1 MHLIDIVAARKTGW
15 EVIAPNLTTLIFGL
29 LAFAGIVLLVFLLA
43 ERTSV
48 KTQEWIKY
56 LVFLVP
62 AGALLIIGLI
72 YPAIRTLILSFMNK
86 TSEEFVGFDNYVWA
100 FTRPEIF
107 QVLTNTAI
115 WVFVVPIASTF
126 IGLVIAY
133 LTDRMKTASV
143 VKSLIF
149 MPMAISMVGASIIWK
164 FVYDFEPNLKKVDI
178 GLLSAVSKA
187 LGITPPN
194 WLLENPLNT
203 FLLIVVMIWIQTGF
217 AMVVLSAAMKNIPD
231 EVVEASM
238 LDGATQLKRFIQI
251 TVPMIRA
258 SIVVV
263 LTTITIGTLKV
274 FDIVRTMT
282 GGNFQTNV
290 IANEMYSQ
298 TFRALNYGTGSALAI
313 ILFLGVVP
321 IIIYNIR
328 QLRID
333 RTER

>member
-1 MHLIDIVAARKTGW
+1 MHAIDLVTRKTGW
-15 EVIAPNLTTLIFGL
+15 EIIAPNLITLVIGL
-29 LAFAGIVLLVFLLA
+29 VAFAAIVVLLFILA

-48 KTQEWIKY
+48 KAQEWAKY
-56 LVFLVP
+56 LIFLVP
-62 AGALLIIGLI
+62 AVALLVIGLI
-72 YPAIRTLILSFMNK
+72 YPAIRTLILSFMNAD
-86 TSEEFVGFDNYVWA
+86 SDEFVGMDNYVWA
-100 FTRPEIF
+100 FTRPEIL

-115 WVFVVPIASTF
+115 WVFVVPTVSTF

-133 LTDRMKTASV
+133 LTDRMKTAAV

-178 GLLSAVSKA
+178 GLLSSLSKA
-187 LGITPPN
+187 VGITPPN

-238 LDGATQLKRFIQI
+238 LDGASQLKRFVQI
-251 TVPMIRA
+251 TVPMIRS

-263 LTTITIGTLKV
+263 LTTITIGVLKV

-282 GGNFQTNV
+282 GGNFSTNV

-321 IIIYNIR
+321 IIWYNIR
-328 QLRID
+328 QLRLE

>member
-1 MHLIDIVAARKTGW
+1 MFVIDIVARKTGW
-15 EVIAPNLTTLIFGL
+15 EIIAPNLIMLVSGL
-29 LAFAGIVLLVFLLA
+29 LAFAAIVFLMFVLA

-48 KTQEWIKY
+48 KAQEWIRY

-62 AGALLIIGLI
+62 AVALLVIGLI
-72 YPAIRTLILSFMNK
+72 YPAIRTMILSFMDANS
-86 TSEEFVGFDNYVWA
+86 TNFVGMDNYVWA
-100 FTRPEIF
+100 FTRPEIL
-107 QVLTNTAI
+107 QVLGNTAI
-115 WVFVVPIASTF
+115 WVIVAPLASTF

-133 LTDRMKTASV
+133 LTDRMKSAAT

-187 LGITPPN
+187 LGIDPPN

-203 FLLIVVMIWIQTGF
+203 FLLIAVMIWIQTGF

-238 LDGATQLKRFIQI
+238 LDGASQFKRFIQI
-251 TVPMIRA
+251 TVPMIRS

-298 TFRALNYGTGSALAI
+298 AFRALNYGTGSALAI

-321 IIIYNIR
+321 IILYNIR
-328 QLRID
+328 QLKLD

>member
-1 MHLIDIVAARKTGW
+1 MFAIDIVARKTGW
-15 EVIAPNLTTLIFGL
+15 EIIAPNLIMLVAGL
-29 LAFAGIVLLVFLLA
+29 LAFAAIIFLMFVLA
-43 ERTSV
+43 ERSSV
-48 KTQEWIKY
+48 KAQEWVKY

-62 AGALLIIGLI
+62 ALALLIIGLI
-72 YPAIRTLILSFMNK
+72 YPAIRTLVMSFMDAD
-86 TSEEFVGFDNYVWA
+86 SEVFVGMDNYVWA
-100 FTRPEIF
+100 FTRPEIL
-107 QVLTNTAI
+107 QVLGNTAI
-115 WVFVVPIASTF
+115 WVIVAPLASTF

-133 LTDRMKTASV
+133 LTDRMKSAAA

-164 FVYDFEPNLKKVDI
+164 FVYDFEPNLKKIDI

-187 LGITPPN
+187 LGIDPPN

-203 FLLIVVMIWIQTGF
+203 FLLIAVMIWIQTGF

-238 LDGATQLKRFIQI
+238 LDGASQLKRFVQI
-251 TVPMIRA
+251 TVPMIRS

-321 IIIYNIR
+321 IIWYNIR
-328 QLRID
+328 QLKLD

>member
-1 MHLIDIVAARKTGW
+1 MHAIDLVTRKTGW
-15 EVIAPNLTTLIFGL
+15 EIIAPNLITLVLGL
-29 LAFAGIVLLVFLLA
+29 VAFAAIVVLLFILA

-48 KTQEWIKY
+48 KAQEWAKY
-56 LVFLVP
+56 LIFLVP
-62 AGALLIIGLI
+62 AVALLVIGLI
-72 YPAIRTLILSFMNK
+72 YPAIRTLILSFMNAD
-86 TSEEFVGFDNYVWA
+86 SDEFVGMDNYVWA
-100 FTRPEIF
+100 FTRPEIL

-115 WVFVVPIASTF
+115 WVFVVPTVSTF

-133 LTDRMKTASV
+133 LTDRMKTAAV

-178 GLLSAVSKA
+178 GLLSSLSKA
-187 LGITPPN
+187 VGITPPN

-238 LDGATQLKRFIQI
+238 LDGASQLKRFVQI
-251 TVPMIRA
+251 TVPMIRS

-263 LTTITIGTLKV
+263 LTTITIGVLKV

-282 GGNFQTNV
+282 GGNFSTNV

-298 TFRALNYGTGSALAI
+298 TFRSLNYGTGSALAI

-321 IIIYNIR
+321 IIWYNIR
-328 QLRID
+328 QLRLE

>member
-1 MHLIDIVAARKTGW
+1 MRAIDLVTRKSGW
-15 EVIAPNLTTLIFGL
+15 EIIAPNLITLVLGL
-29 LAFAGIVLLVFLLA
+29 VAFAAIVILVFILA
-43 ERTSV
+43 ERTTV
-48 KTQEWIKY
+48 KAQEWAKY

-62 AGALLIIGLI
+62 AVALLIIGLI
-72 YPAIRTLILSFMNK
+72 YPAIRTLILSFMND
-86 TSEEFVGFDNYVWA
+86 TSERFVGLENYVWA
-100 FTRPEIF
+100 FTRPEIL

-115 WVFVVPIASTF
+115 WVFVVPTVSTF

-133 LTDRMKTASV
+133 LTDRMKTAAV

-178 GLLSAVSKA
+178 GLLSSLSKA
-187 LGITPPN
+187 VGITPPN

-238 LDGATQLKRFIQI
+238 LDGASQLKRFVQI
-251 TVPMIRA
+251 TVPMIRS

-282 GGNFQTNV
+282 GGNFSTNV

-298 TFRALNYGTGSALAI
+298 TFRSLNYGTGSALAI

-321 IIIYNIR
+321 IIWYNIR
-328 QLRID
+328 QLRLE

>member
-1 MHLIDIVAARKTGW
+1 MLVS
-15 EVIAPNLTTLIFGL
+15 GL
-29 LAFAGIVLLVFLLA
+29 LAFAAIIFLMFVLA

-48 KTQEWIKY
+48 KTQEWVKY

-62 AGALLIIGLI
+62 AIALLIIGLI
-72 YPAIRTLILSFMNK
+72 YPAIRTLILSFMDAD
-86 TSEEFVGFDNYVWA
+86 SEVFVGMENYVWA
-100 FTRPEIF
+100 FTRPEIL
-107 QVLTNTAI
+107 QVLGNTAI
-115 WVFVVPIASTF
+115 WVIVAPLASTF

-133 LTDRMKTASV
+133 LTDRMKSAAA

-203 FLLIVVMIWIQTGF
+203 FLLIAVMIWIQTGF

-238 LDGATQLKRFIQI
+238 LDGASQLKRFVQI
-251 TVPMIRA
+251 TVPMIRS

-321 IIIYNIR
+321 IIWYNIR
-328 QLRID
+328 QLKLD

>member
-1 MHLIDIVAARKTGW
+1 MFAIDIIARKTGW
-15 EVIAPNLTTLIFGL
+15 EIIAPNLIMLVSGL
-29 LAFAGIVLLVFLLA
+29 LAFAAIVFLMFVLA
-43 ERTSV
+43 ERSSV
-48 KTQEWIKY
+48 KAQEWVRY

-62 AGALLIIGLI
+62 ALVLLVIGLI
-72 YPAIRTLILSFMNK
+72 YPAIRTLIMSFMDAD
-86 TSEEFVGFDNYVWA
+86 SETFVGMDNYVWA
-100 FTRPEIF
+100 FTRPEIL
-107 QVLTNTAI
+107 QVLGTTAI
-115 WVFVVPIASTF
+115 WVIVAPLASTF

-133 LTDRMKTASV
+133 LTDRMKSAAA

-164 FVYDFEPNLKKVDI
+164 FVYDFEPNLKKADI
-178 GLLSAVSKA
+178 GLLSAVAKA
-187 LGITPPN
+187 FGITPPN

-238 LDGATQLKRFIQI
+238 LDGATQLKRFVQI
-251 TVPMIRA
+251 TVPMIRS

-313 ILFLGVVP
+313 ILFIGVVP
-321 IIIYNIR
+321 IIWYNIR
-328 QLRID
+328 QLKLD

>member
-1 MHLIDIVAARKTGW
+1 VHLVDIIAARKTGW

-29 LAFAGIVLLVFLLA
+29 LAFAGIVILVFLLA

-48 KTQEWIKY
+48 KAQEWVKY

-72 YPAIRTLILSFMNK
+72 YPAIRTLILSFMDK
-86 TSEEFVGFDNYVWA
+86 TSDNWVGFDNYIWA
-100 FTRPEIF
+100 FEQPEIF

-115 WVFVVPIASTF
+115 WVFVAPIASTL
-126 IGLVIAY
+126 IGLIIAY
-133 LTDRMKTASV
+133 LTDRMKTAAV

-238 LDGATQLKRFIQI
+238 LDGASQFKRFIQI

-282 GGNFQTNV
+282 GGNFKTNV

-298 TFRALNYGTGSALAI
+298 TFRSLNYGTGSALAI

-321 IIIYNIR
+321 IIVYNIR
-328 QLRID
+328 QLRLE

>member
-1 MHLIDIVAARKTGW
+1 
-15 EVIAPNLTTLIFGL
+15 VI
-29 LAFAGIVLLVFLLA
+29 LVFILA
-43 ERTSV
+43 ERTTV
-48 KTQEWIKY
+48 KAQEWAKY

-62 AGALLIIGLI
+62 AVALLIIGLI
-72 YPAIRTLILSFMNK
+72 YPAIRTLILSFMND
-86 TSEEFVGFDNYVWA
+86 TSERFVGFENYVWA
-100 FTRPEIF
+100 FTRPEIL

-115 WVFVVPIASTF
+115 WVIVVPIASTF

-133 LTDRMKTASV
+133 LTDRMKTAAV

-178 GLLSAVSKA
+178 GLLSSLSKA
-187 LGITPPN
+187 VGITPPN

-238 LDGATQLKRFIQI
+238 LDGASQLKRFVQI
-251 TVPMIRA
+251 TVPMIRS

-263 LTTITIGTLKV
+263 LTTITIGVLKV

-282 GGNFQTNV
+282 GGNFSTNV

-313 ILFLGVVP
+313 ILFLGVLP
-321 IIIYNIR
+321 IIWYNIR
-328 QLRID
+328 QLRLE

>member
-1 MHLIDIVAARKTGW
+1 MRIIDIVARKTGW
-15 EVIAPNLTTLIFGL
+15 EIIAPNLIMLVLGL
-29 LAFAGIVLLVFLLA
+29 LAFAAIVFLMFVLA
-43 ERTSV
+43 ERSSV
-48 KTQEWIKY
+48 KAQEWVKY

-62 AGALLIIGLI
+62 ALALLIIGLI
-72 YPAIRTLILSFMNK
+72 YPAIRTLILSFMDAD
-86 TSEEFVGFDNYVWA
+86 SEAFVGMDNYVWA
-100 FTRPEIF
+100 FTRPEIL
-107 QVLTNTAI
+107 QVLGNTAI
-115 WVFVVPIASTF
+115 WVIVAPLASTF

-133 LTDRMKTASV
+133 LTDRMKSAAT

-164 FVYDFEPNLKKVDI
+164 FVYDFEPNLKKTDI
-178 GLLSAVSKA
+178 GLLSAISKA

-238 LDGATQLKRFIQI
+238 LDGASQLKRFVQI
-251 TVPMIRA
+251 TVPMIRS

-321 IIIYNIR
+321 IIWYNIR
-328 QLRID
+328 QLKLD

>member
-1 MHLIDIVAARKTGW
+1 MHAIDLVTRKSGW
-15 EVIAPNLTTLIFGL
+15 EIIAPNLITLVLGL
-29 LAFAGIVLLVFLLA
+29 AAFAAIVVLLFILA

-48 KTQEWIKY
+48 KAQEWAKY
-56 LVFLVP
+56 LIFLVP
-62 AGALLIIGLI
+62 AVALLVIGLI
-72 YPAIRTLILSFMNK
+72 YPAIRTLILSFMNAD
-86 TSEEFVGFDNYVWA
+86 SDEFVGMDNYVWA
-100 FTRPEIF
+100 FTRPEIL

-115 WVFVVPIASTF
+115 WVFVVPTVSTF

-178 GLLSAVSKA
+178 GLLSSLSKA
-187 LGITPPN
+187 VGITPPN

-238 LDGATQLKRFIQI
+238 LDGASQLKRFVQI
-251 TVPMIRA
+251 TVPMIRS

-263 LTTITIGTLKV
+263 LTTITIGVLKV

-282 GGNFQTNV
+282 GGNFSTNV

-298 TFRALNYGTGSALAI
+298 TFRSLNYGTGSALAI

-321 IIIYNIR
+321 IIWYNIR
-328 QLRID
+328 QLRLE

>member
-1 MHLIDIVAARKTGW
+1 MHAIDLVTRKSGW
-15 EVIAPNLTTLIFGL
+15 EIIAPNLITLVIGL
-29 LAFAGIVLLVFLLA
+29 VAFAAIVVLLFILA

-48 KTQEWIKY
+48 KAQEWAKY
-56 LVFLVP
+56 LIFLVP
-62 AGALLIIGLI
+62 AVALLVIGLI
-72 YPAIRTLILSFMNK
+72 YPAIRTLILSFMNAD
-86 TSEEFVGFDNYVWA
+86 SDEFVGMDNYVWA
-100 FTRPEIF
+100 FTRPEIL

-115 WVFVVPIASTF
+115 WVFVVPTVSTF

-133 LTDRMKTASV
+133 LTDRMKTAAV

-178 GLLSAVSKA
+178 GLLSSLSKA
-187 LGITPPN
+187 VGITPPN

-238 LDGATQLKRFIQI
+238 LDGASQLKRFVQI
-251 TVPMIRA
+251 TVPMIRS

-263 LTTITIGTLKV
+263 LTTITIGVLKV

-282 GGNFQTNV
+282 GGNFSTNV

-298 TFRALNYGTGSALAI
+298 TFRSLNYGTGSALAI

-321 IIIYNIR
+321 IIWYNIR
-328 QLRID
+328 QLRLE

>member
-1 MHLIDIVAARKTGW
+1 MHLVDIIAARKTGW

-29 LAFAGIVLLVFLLA
+29 LAFAGIVILVFLLA

-48 KTQEWIKY
+48 KAQEWVKY

-72 YPAIRTLILSFMNK
+72 YPAIRTLILSFMDK
-86 TSEEFVGFDNYVWA
+86 TSDNWVGFDNYIWA
-100 FTRPEIF
+100 FEQPEIF

-115 WVFVVPIASTF
+115 WVFVVPIASTL
-126 IGLVIAY
+126 IGLIIAY

-238 LDGATQLKRFIQI
+238 LDGASQFKRFIQI

-282 GGNFQTNV
+282 GGNFKTNV

-298 TFRALNYGTGSALAI
+298 TFRSLNYGTGSALAI

-321 IIIYNIR
+321 IIVYNIR
-328 QLRID
+328 QLRLE

>member
-1 MHLIDIVAARKTGW
+1 MFAIDIVARKTGW
-15 EVIAPNLTTLIFGL
+15 EIIAPNLIMLIAGL
-29 LAFAGIVLLVFLLA
+29 LAFAAIIFLMFILA

-48 KTQEWIKY
+48 KAQEWVKY

-62 AGALLIIGLI
+62 ALALLIIGLI
-72 YPAIRTLILSFMNK
+72 YPAIRTLIMSFMDAD
-86 TSEEFVGFDNYVWA
+86 SEVFVGMDNYVWA
-100 FTRPEIF
+100 FTRPEIL
-107 QVLTNTAI
+107 QVLGNTAI
-115 WVFVVPIASTF
+115 WVIVAPLASTF

-133 LTDRMKTASV
+133 LTDRMKSAAA

-164 FVYDFEPNLKKVDI
+164 FVYDFEPNLKKIDI

-187 LGITPPN
+187 LGIDPPN

-203 FLLIVVMIWIQTGF
+203 FLLIAVMIWIQTGF

-238 LDGATQLKRFIQI
+238 LDGASQLKRFVQI
-251 TVPMIRA
+251 TVPMIRS

-321 IIIYNIR
+321 IIWYNIR
-328 QLRID
+328 QLKLD

>member
-1 MHLIDIVAARKTGW
+1 MHAIDLVTRKTGW
-15 EVIAPNLTTLIFGL
+15 EIIAPNLITLVIGL
-29 LAFAGIVLLVFLLA
+29 VAFAAIVVLLFILA

-48 KTQEWIKY
+48 KAQEWAKY
-56 LVFLVP
+56 LIFLVP
-62 AGALLIIGLI
+62 AVALLVIGLI
-72 YPAIRTLILSFMNK
+72 YPAIRTLILSFMNAD
-86 TSEEFVGFDNYVWA
+86 SDEFVGMDNYVWA
-100 FTRPEIF
+100 FTRPEIL

-115 WVFVVPIASTF
+115 WVFVVPTVSTF

-133 LTDRMKTASV
+133 LTDRMKTAAV

-178 GLLSAVSKA
+178 GLLSSLSKA
-187 LGITPPN
+187 VGITPPN

-238 LDGATQLKRFIQI
+238 LDGASQLKRFIQI
-251 TVPMIRA
+251 TVPMIRS

-263 LTTITIGTLKV
+263 LTTITIGVLKV

-282 GGNFQTNV
+282 GGNFSTNV

-298 TFRALNYGTGSALAI
+298 TFRSLNYGTGSALAI

-321 IIIYNIR
+321 IIWYNIR
-328 QLRID
+328 QLRLE

>member
-1 MHLIDIVAARKTGW
+1 MRIIDIVARKTGW
-15 EVIAPNLTTLIFGL
+15 EIIAPNLIMLVFGL
-29 LAFAGIVLLVFLLA
+29 LAFAAIVFLMFILA
-43 ERTSV
+43 ERTTV
-48 KTQEWIKY
+48 KAQEWVRY

-62 AGALLIIGLI
+62 ALALLIIGLI
-72 YPAIRTLILSFMNK
+72 YPAIRTLILSFMDANSK
-86 TSEEFVGFDNYVWA
+86 EFVGMDNYVWA
-100 FTRPEIF
+100 FTRPEIL
-107 QVLTNTAI
+107 QVLGNTAI
-115 WVFVVPIASTF
+115 WVIVAPLLSTF

-133 LTDRMKTASV
+133 LTDRMKSASA

-164 FVYDFEPNLKKVDI
+164 FVYDYEPNPKQIDI

-187 LGITPPN
+187 LGMDPPN

-203 FLLIVVMIWIQTGF
+203 FLLIAVMIWIQTGF

-290 IANEMYSQ
+290 SANEMYSQ

-321 IIIYNIR
+321 IIWYNIR
-328 QLRID
+328 QLKLD

>member
-1 MHLIDIVAARKTGW
+1 LV
-15 EVIAPNLTTLIFGL
+15 LGL
-29 LAFAGIVLLVFLLA
+29 AAFAAIVILVFILA

-48 KTQEWIKY
+48 KAQEWAKY
-56 LVFLVP
+56 LIFLVP
-62 AGALLIIGLI
+62 AVALLVIGLI
-72 YPAIRTLILSFMNK
+72 YPAIRTLILSFMNAD
-86 TSEEFVGFDNYVWA
+86 SDEFVGMDNYVWA
-100 FTRPEIF
+100 FTRPEIL

-115 WVFVVPIASTF
+115 WVFVVPTVSTF

-133 LTDRMKTASV
+133 LTDRMKTAAV

-178 GLLSAVSKA
+178 GLLSSLSKA
-187 LGITPPN
+187 VGITPPN

-238 LDGATQLKRFIQI
+238 LDGASQLKRFVQI
-251 TVPMIRA
+251 TVPMIRS

-263 LTTITIGTLKV
+263 LTTITIGVLKV

-282 GGNFQTNV
+282 GGNFSTNV

-321 IIIYNIR
+321 IIWYNIR
-328 QLRID
+328 QLRLE

>member
-1 MHLIDIVAARKTGW
+1 MHAIDLVTRKTGW
-15 EVIAPNLTTLIFGL
+15 EIIAPNLITLVIGL
-29 LAFAGIVLLVFLLA
+29 VAFAAIVVLLFILA

-48 KTQEWIKY
+48 KAQEWAKY
-56 LVFLVP
+56 LIFLVP
-62 AGALLIIGLI
+62 AVALLVIGLI
-72 YPAIRTLILSFMNK
+72 YPAIRTLILSFMNAD
-86 TSEEFVGFDNYVWA
+86 SDEFVGMDNYVWA
-100 FTRPEIF
+100 FTRPEIL

-115 WVFVVPIASTF
+115 WVFVAPTVSTF

-178 GLLSAVSKA
+178 GLLSSLSKA
-187 LGITPPN
+187 VGITPPN

-238 LDGATQLKRFIQI
+238 LDGASQLKRFVQI
-251 TVPMIRA
+251 TVPMIRS

-282 GGNFQTNV
+282 GGNFSTNV

-298 TFRALNYGTGSALAI
+298 TFRSLNYGTGSALAI

-321 IIIYNIR
+321 IIWYNIR
-328 QLRID
+328 QLRLE